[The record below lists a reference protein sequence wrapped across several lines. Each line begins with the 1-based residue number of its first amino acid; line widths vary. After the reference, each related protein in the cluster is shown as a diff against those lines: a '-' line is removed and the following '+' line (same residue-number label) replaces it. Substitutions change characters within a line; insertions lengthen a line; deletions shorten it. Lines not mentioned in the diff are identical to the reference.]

1 MNDVYIDCNIILDW
15 IIDRQS
21 FSLYATE
28 LIDLIE
34 KRKIKGFVS
43 PLVLA
48 NCFYIIQ
55 KEKGRDIA
63 KHFLHDCLK
72 LFTFIDNTKTDLEQ
86 AIKNG
91 FKDFED
97 DMHYYSAIN
106 NHLNIIITRNK
117 KDFKSEKIKLFTAEE
132 FLLEFGN

>member
-48 NCFYIIQ
+48 NCFYVIQ
-55 KEKGRDIA
+55 KEKGRDMATPTAQLIV
-63 KHFLHDCLK
+63 
-72 LFTFIDNTKTDLEQ
+72 
-86 AIKNG
+86 
-91 FKDFED
+91 
-97 DMHYYSAIN
+97 SANVIGN
-106 NHLNIIITRNK
+106 SLRQ
-117 KDFKSEKIKLFTAEE
+117 
-132 FLLEFGN
+132 LLL